1 MSVKTVNK
9 TLLAMGISAELV
21 KGKGYFYIAGE
32 DVSNISTTMICVSK
46 FSDMTDSQ
54 WIEEVKNLLA
64 ENNHNFY

>member
-1 MSVKTVNK
+1 
-9 TLLAMGISAELV
+9 MGSSAELV
-21 KGKGYFYIAGE
+21 KGKGYFYITGE

-54 WIEEVKNLLA
+54 WIEEIKNLLA

>member
-21 KGKGYFYIAGE
+21 KGKGYFYITGE

>member
-21 KGKGYFYIAGE
+21 KGKGYFYITGE
-32 DVSNISTTMICVSK
+32 DVSNISTTIRCVSK
-46 FSDMTDSQ
+46 FSDMTDPR

>member
-21 KGKGYFYIAGE
+21 KGKGYFYLVGE
-32 DVSNISTTMICVSK
+32 ATKGLRTTMICVSK

-54 WIEEVKNLLA
+54 WIEEVKNILD
-64 ENNHNFY
+64 